1 MYKPLTD
8 PLRGQGS
15 FTIDHVAEGSRYELY
30 NGHPVYCAPA
40 GGDHASATS
49 ATSLVLGTDPEV
61 EEVGTDV
68 GYSSGPRQL
77 RAPDVAVG
85 NVPNKPGWVAGAPR
99 LAVEHASRGQ
109 DEEELMAKVG

>member
-49 ATSLVLGTDPEV
+49 ATSLVLGTDP
-61 EEVGTDV
+61 DV
-68 GYSSGPRQL
+68 TAEPLQ
-77 RAPDVAVG
+77 PDVVTLAKGLGGGVPIGAVIACAPTRG
-85 NVPNKPGWVAGAPR
+85 RARLPRPGRRGAD
-99 LAVEHASRGQ
+99 G
-109 DEEELMAKVG
+109 